1 MSVVYVDAVSEQLP
15 ATDTTIYTCP
25 AGKVAIITFGLATCE
40 DATGTTLTTNIVQ
53 SGATAAVTNIYGYG
67 SAAAGAA
74 ISTGASERL
83 SKLEG
88 ACLQAGDFISAKAA
102 DASRLNLKFTI
113 KEIA

>member
-40 DATGTTLTTNIVQ
+40 DATGDTITTNIVQ

-67 SAAAGAA
+67 GASAGAA
-74 ISTGASERL
+74 VSAGASERL

-102 DASRLNLKFTI
+102 TANRINVKFTI
-113 KEIA
+113 KEIS